1 MKFIIIINIVSFLC
15 TITLIQAQQLWSLED
30 CINHALKHNISL
42 KQSELEIE
50 LSKNSRA
57 RSAKMRIARGL

>member
-1 MKFIIIINIVSFLC
+1 MIKSFFKKNSTICICPKEIPVCQC
-15 TITLIQAQQLWSLED
+15 TIEPRIEIITKK
-30 CINHALKHNISL
+30 ALTASK
-42 KQSELEIE
+42 IE